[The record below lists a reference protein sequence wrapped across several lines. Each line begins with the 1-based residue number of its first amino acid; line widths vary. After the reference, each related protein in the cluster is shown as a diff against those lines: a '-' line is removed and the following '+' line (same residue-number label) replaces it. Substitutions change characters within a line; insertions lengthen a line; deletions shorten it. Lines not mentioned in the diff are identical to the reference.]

1 MGKGEATRETI
12 LDAASRLARTV
23 GLSGMTIGTLAAST
37 ELSKSGLYAHF
48 RSKEALQLQVL
59 EHAKGRFVA
68 EVVSPA
74 LAAARGEPRVRALFD
89 AKLRWNAQP
98 GGCIFTSS
106 AMELD
111 DRPGPVRDRV
121 VRDQRDWL
129 DTLATV
135 FHTGRTE
142 GHFRADADPEQFA
155 FELDGIMFSYHS
167 FKRLLGDETAEAR
180 ARRAFET
187 LLDSVREAR

>member
-1 MGKGEATRETI
+1 VGKGEATREAI

-23 GLSGMTIGTLAAST
+23 GLSGMTIGTLATST

-48 RSKEALQLQVL
+48 RSKESLQLQVL
-59 EHAKGRFVA
+59 EHAKSRFVA

-89 AKLRWNAQP
+89 GKLRWNAQP
-98 GGCIFTSS
+98 GGCIFTSA

-111 DRPGPVRDRV
+111 DQPGPVRERV

-129 DTLATV
+129 DTVATV
-135 FHTGRTE
+135 FRTGLSE
-142 GHFRADADPEQFA
+142 GQFRADVEPEQFA

-187 LLDSVREAR
+187 LLDTVRVSP